1 MRETEYAFAV
11 AKIRANENNL
21 LTEAD
26 LEGLITADGVE
37 AAQNQLSQLGFA
49 DFSDASEDAV
59 LRRREQEAFD
69 LICEIAPD
77 KNLFD
82 FLVVKNDFHNAKAIL
97 KSMVTG
103 NDVRS
108 FLLYPCLTQPE
119 LFRRA
124 VEEKNPSLLAPVLS
138 DAVFKGYELITATMD
153 AQALDVLLDRLSLEA
168 SISLAEQSKEAFSVG
183 LAERIAA
190 AADFRIACRAAR
202 MGKDAAFIGSALAGC
217 SLLDTERLTLAAL
230 GGDKP
235 LAEYI
240 AQCGFDTLADALS
253 VSDIA
258 FERAADDLLIDYVK
272 NARYQ
277 SFGIAPLIGYYIA
290 RVSEIKTVR
299 IILSCKRCQMPPER
313 IRERVRKLYV

>member
-26 LEGLITADGVE
+26 LEGLITADRVE
-37 AAQNQLSQLGFA
+37 TAEKQLSELGFA
-49 DFSDASEDAV
+49 DFTDLDSDEV
-59 LRRREQEAFD
+59 LKRREREAFD
-69 LICEIAPD
+69 LICEVAPE
-77 KNLFD
+77 KKLFD
-82 FLVVKNDFHNAKAIL
+82 FLVIKNDFHNAKAIL

-103 NDVRS
+103 IDVS
-108 FLLYPCLTQPE
+108 GYLLYPCLAEPE
-119 LFRRA
+119 QIRKA
-124 VEEKNPSLLAPVLS
+124 AEEKNAQLLPPVLS
-138 DAVFKGYELITATMD
+138 QAVMQGYELITATMD
-153 AQALDVLLDRLSLEA
+153 AQALDILLDRLSLEA
-168 SISLAEQSKEAFSVG
+168 SIQLAEQSGEAFSIG

-190 AADFRIACRAAR
+190 SSDIRIACRAAR
-202 MGKDAAFIGSALAGC
+202 MGKDAAFITGALC
-217 SLLDTERLTLAAL
+217 PCRSLDIERLALAAL
-230 GGDKP
+230 RGEKA

-240 AQCGFDTLADALS
+240 APRGFDALAEALQI
-253 VSDIA
+253 SDIA

-290 RVSEIKTVR
+290 RISEIKTVR
-299 IILSCKRCQMPPER
+299 IILSCKRCHMPPEQ